1 MAVSVPHLSCQHDSA
16 SAATLHRASSTK
28 RHPHLVMGNRGL
40 GPSAGGLSGWPAA
53 GLAHRRQHRPNNRS
67 RCTTTA
73 CSDATNTVHTAKPM
87 GTKYSSPVAWRGVS
101 GVRARAVATE
111 ARELERRRPEMHPP
125 GANERT
131 DDSRGATTRER
142 ARASRGL
149 ETHLL
154 GLGQLVRF
162 PHRAR
167 RDVRG
172 TRVQCRRFWKIRS
185 DGRERRAFHRARVV
199 SSEHHESLMVHKKKL
214 RRPSRRTS
222 PRASTCSS

>member
-16 SAATLHRASSTK
+16 SAATLHRAISTK

-101 GVRARAVATE
+101 GVRQL
-111 ARELERRRPEMHPP
+111 RELAMSAQDRSSDGHCRFSDSRVPRKISPTLAVLMTRGTTCVTNVTCTQAPSRLVRRRAAPTTQHPRMVP
-125 GANERT
+125 
-131 DDSRGATTRER
+131 
-142 ARASRGL
+142 
-149 ETHLL
+149 
-154 GLGQLVRF
+154 
-162 PHRAR
+162 AR
-167 RDVRG
+167 RMD
-172 TRVQCRRFWKIRS
+172 CAHP
-185 DGRERRAFHRARVV
+185 D
-199 SSEHHESLMVHKKKL
+199 
-214 RRPSRRTS
+214 RRTQ
-222 PRASTCSS
+222 RTR